1 MYRKHSP
8 FISIICSLLIV
19 GAFFLMQHF
28 WYAQKNI
35 QYIDSYVQVS
45 NIFAEADSN
54 TLILFDVDETLIE
67 PRSVIFRPKTI
78 ENKANLPWI
87 IDLVS
92 RVYGKSDKTEEYYGS
107 IWKVQETPLLIEPH
121 IVSVIQSLQD
131 RGVKVV
137 ALTAL
142 KTGSSY
148 IISSLP
154 EWRYNKLKEL
164 GIDFA
169 KIGLPDIIF
178 DELPEK
184 DGNYPML
191 YRGILCTNGVS
202 KGELA
207 RAFLDRIQW
216 RPDKVIFFD
225 DNKARVKEVEEAMQ
239 KHSIPFQG
247 FVYLGAEY
255 MPGELNKEVAE
266 FQLNYLVEHEDWIS
280 DEQALSLLN
289 NRAIAYEY

>member
-1 MYRKHSP
+1 MYKKYSL
-8 FISIICSLLIV
+8 FIYIICSFLIIS
-19 GAFFLMQHF
+19 ALFLIHHF
-28 WYAQKNI
+28 WHVQKNI
-35 QYIDSYVQVS
+35 QYIDSYAQVK
-45 NIFAEADSN
+45 NIFAKADSN

-67 PRSVIFRPKTI
+67 PASVIFRPKTI
-78 ENKANLPWI
+78 ENEANLPWI

-107 IWKVQETPLLIEPH
+107 IWKTKETPLLIEPH
-121 IVSVIQSLQD
+121 MVSVIQSLQD
-131 RGVKVV
+131 RGVKVM

-148 IISSLP
+148 IITSLP

-178 DELPEK
+178 DELSEK

-191 YRGILCTNGVS
+191 YHGILCTNGVS

-207 RAFLDRIQW
+207 RTFLDRIQW

-225 DNKARVKEVEEAMQ
+225 DNAARVKEVAEAMQ
-239 KHSIPFQG
+239 KELIPFQG
-247 FVYLGAEY
+247 FVYRGAEY
-255 MPGELNKEVAE
+255 MPGELNKDVAE

-280 DEQALSLLN
+280 DDQALSLISSH
-289 NRAIAYEY
+289 AIVH